1 MPHTAD
7 GVSAPSQAPA
17 RARLI
22 ATSEGTST
30 AAFSSR
36 DWLLLSIPALIW
48 GSSFL
53 LIAEGLESL
62 EPGTVTWLRI
72 VFGFAALSCFPSSR
86 RVSIAPEDRTR
97 VLLVGLVWMAFPMTM
112 FPIAEQWL
120 DSSVTG
126 MLNGSMPLFAA
137 SIAAMLLRR
146 PPGRTQLIGLAVGFL
161 GVVMIGVP
169 SLQSGS
175 RTALGA
181 GLVILAMVSYGI
193 AANLV
198 VPLQHHYGA
207 VPVIWRAQIAA
218 VVLTAPYGLAG
229 LPAST
234 FEWRPVLAVLALG
247 ALGTGIAFI
256 VATTLVGRVGATRGS
271 VMAYLIPVVALV
283 LGVVVRD
290 ENVAALAIAGMAVV
304 LAGAWITSRAG
315 R

>member
-1 MPHTAD
+1 VPHAAD
-7 GVSAPSQAPA
+7 GISAPAQRPA

-36 DWLLLSIPALIW
+36 DWLLLSVPALIW

-86 RVSIAPEDRTR
+86 RVALAPEDRRR
-97 VLLVGLVWMAFPMTM
+97 VALVGFVWMAFPMTM

-137 SIAAMLLRR
+137 SIAATLLRR
-146 PPGRTQLIGLAVGFL
+146 APGRTQLIGLSVGFL
-161 GVVMIGVP
+161 GVVMVGLP
-169 SLQSGS
+169 SLQGGS
-175 RTALGA
+175 RTAFGA

-207 VPVIWRAQIAA
+207 IPVIWRALFVAA
-218 VVLTAPYGLAG
+218 MLTAPFGIAG
-229 LPAST
+229 LPASS
-234 FEWRPVLAVLALG
+234 FEWRPVLSVVALG
-247 ALGTGIAFI
+247 ALGTGVAFI

-271 VMAYLIPVVALV
+271 VIAYLIPVVALV

-290 ENVAALAIAGMAVV
+290 EHVAALAIVGMGVV